1 MHDRDLLFNDFLLY
15 LSKWRSGETPDQK
28 QFFKNKPYHQLW
40 NCFLPLFFKGICP
53 ASMQAAL
60 EHEKWKLLKS
70 SLSDDEALDT
80 ILLEKLLYHFYLGN
94 DRQIAELAAHY
105 ASDQLRAEYAILL
118 NQLWSAEDND
128 GKEYTKNKTSCEVP
142 INMTVEMDK
151 PDDSSKPSYL
161 EQCFLGIQMEVDSLL
176 EIQKIEHIIRMLKL
190 TIPKKVICA
199 LFPDMD
205 PLYLDTIISYID
217 DDTLDLYHRLF
228 NKQLVTIK
236 PPIFNDK
243 NLSHGEAR
251 IYQLLQYYFNMQHS
265 NK

>member
-1 MHDRDLLFNDFLLY
+1 M
-15 LSKWRSGETPDQK
+15 WVTP
-28 QFFKNKPYHQLW
+28 
-40 NCFLPLFFKGICP
+40 
-53 ASMQAAL
+53 
-60 EHEKWKLLKS
+60 
-70 SLSDDEALDT
+70 
-80 ILLEKLLYHFYLGN
+80 
-94 DRQIAELAAHY
+94 R
-105 ASDQLRAEYAILL
+105 
-118 NQLWSAEDND
+118 
-128 GKEYTKNKTSCEVP
+128 
-142 INMTVEMDK
+142 
-151 PDDSSKPSYL
+151 

-190 TIPKKVICA
+190 NIPKKVICA